1 MKTGLVLE
9 GGAMRGMFTAGILDV
24 MMEEGIWVD
33 GLIGVSAGAAFGCS
47 YKSGQKGRTLRYN
60 LKYAGDKRYCS
71 LYSLLTTGDLYGAE
85 FCYHRLPEEL
95 DIFDN
100 EAFIRNPMEFYLVCT
115 DVTTGEP
122 VYHKCETADY
132 NTMEWFRAS
141 ASLPLVSRVVEVD
154 GYRLMDGGISDSIPL
169 TYFERIGYE
178 KNIVI
183 LTQPKE
189 YRKHSNK
196 AMPWV
201 RLMMRQYPKMIARME
216 RRHLDYNRTLD
227 EIAAREG
234 DSNLLVLQPESPLP
248 IKRVEKNP
256 KVLQQVYD
264 MGREL
269 AQKRLEEIR
278 AFVG

>member
-24 MMEEGIWVD
+24 MMEEKIRVD
-33 GLIGVSAGAAFGCS
+33 GMVGVSAGAAFACS

-71 LYSLLTTGDLYGAE
+71 LYSLITTGDLYGAD

-95 DIFDN
+95 DVFDN
-100 EAFIRNPMEFYLVCT
+100 EAFQNDPMEFYLVCT
-115 DVTTGEP
+115 DVHTGEP
-122 VYHKCETADY
+122 VYHKCDTTDY

-141 ASLPLVSRVVEVD
+141 ASLPLVSRVVSVD
-154 GYRLMDGGISDSIPL
+154 GYQLMDGGIADSIPL
-169 TYFERIGYE
+169 AFFEDIGYE

-183 LTQPKE
+183 LTQPKA
-189 YRKHSNK
+189 YRKAPNK
-196 AMPWV
+196 AMPLV
-201 RLMMRQYPKMIARME
+201 KLKMRKYPNMVARME
-216 RRHLDYNRTLD
+216 QRHLEYNSTLD
-227 EIAAREG
+227 AIAAREG
-234 DSNLLVLQPESPLP
+234 DPNLLVLQPEEMLP
-248 IKRVEKNP
+248 IKRIEKDP
-256 KVLQQVYD
+256 AKLQRVYD

-269 AQKRLEEIR
+269 AQKRLDEIR